1 MTKDHCT
8 PFRVPYSDI
17 TGDNNSALFLAQL
30 EYWQGIKGNDWVAKS
45 VTDWWN
51 ELRLS
56 KKQVARIK
64 AELESLGYIETC
76 LLFFKG
82 SQTTGYCFKK
92 DAVQKALS
100 DGFNAYDKD
109 TIVPKGHD
117 AKRAPSPKGTMPKGN
132 YAPSPKVTMHS
143 TQREP
148 SITENTTE
156 NTTDILSDEKIS
168 SVPDSLV
175 KTDFMKRALLEGI
188 EKNEQAK
195 PKSKKPKEPTDP
207 LTSEIHKY
215 TCEADAFLK
224 QWYLDKYQT
233 PLISY
238 DKDFVNIKK
247 TFRKLIDGSANLE
260 EKKRLT
266 PERCFLGVQ
275 YILENFDK
283 LNDFDRKKISLNH
296 IATNWSTL
304 ITTIQDYKAP
314 VQKQNFNEP
323 VAHTV
328 VKKVHRDTF
337 NGHWLPVGIGKYQFI
352 DLAKLIAQDKI
363 MNGELPD
370 TFNPYDF
377 TEYLLP
383 TIKDYTPEQV
393 KALLNE
399 YDVK

>member
-1 MTKDHCT
+1 MSKDHCT

-117 AKRAPSPKGTMPKGN
+117 AKRAPSPKGTMPKGD

-143 TQREP
+143 AQREP

-168 SVPDSLV
+168 SVPDGLFKSDKLKELAEDAIAKGETG
-175 KTDFMKRALLEGI
+175 KTKS
-188 EKNEQAK
+188 K
-195 PKSKKPKEPTDP
+195 PKKELSEQDKLIAEQIKNIAERFKK
-207 LTSEIHKY
+207 
-215 TCEADAFLK
+215 
-224 QWYLDKYQT
+224 WYLSHKKIVY
-233 PLISY
+233 PY
-238 DKDFVNIKK
+238 KRHDFVNLTSMFKDLCNNNGYTIEGVVKE
-247 TFRKLIDGSANLE
+247 I
-260 EKKRLT
+260 EKIVN
-266 PERCFLGVQ
+266 G
-275 YILENFDK
+275 YDK
-283 LNDFDRKKISLNH
+283 LSNFSQNNFSLNL
-296 IATNWSTL
+296 IATKYNVLLSE
-304 ITTIQDYKAP
+304 IESYKAP
-314 VQKQNFNEP
+314 VTKQNYNEP
-323 VAHTV
+323 VAPVHT
-328 VKKVHRDTF
+328 KLPEF
-337 NGHWLPVGIGKYQFI
+337 YNGYALPMGISTMQFE
-352 DLAKLIAQDKI
+352 KLGELVYRDKI
-363 MNGELPD
+363 MEGLIDESFMSVYEFLEKYRGELKKI
-370 TFNPYDF
+370 T
-377 TEYLLP
+377 TEQLNQLM
-383 TIKDYTPEQV
+383 KDYEI
-393 KALLNE
+393 A
-399 YDVK
+399 

>member
-1 MTKDHCT
+1 MSKDYCT

-64 AELESLGYIETC
+64 SELESLGYIETC

-100 DGFNAYDKD
+100 DGFNAYNKD

-168 SVPDSLV
+168 SVPDGLFKSDKL
-175 KTDFMKRALLEGI
+175 KELAEQAIG
-188 EKNEQAK
+188 KNEPAK

-207 LTSEIHKY
+207 LTAEIHKY
-215 TCEADAFLK
+215 VCEAHDYFK
-224 QWYLDKYQT
+224 QWYEDKYQT
-233 PLISY
+233 SLVTW

-266 PERCFLGVQ
+266 PERCFLGVK
-275 YILENFDK
+275 YIIENFDK
-283 LNDFDRKKISLNH
+283 LHISKQNKLSLNY
-296 IATNWSTL
+296 IATNWNEL
-304 ITTIQDYKAP
+304 IPSIK
-314 VQKQNFNEP
+314 NF
-323 VAHTV
+323 HQLS
-328 VKKVHRDTF
+328 
-337 NGHWLPVGIGKYQFI
+337 LP
-352 DLAKLIAQDKI
+352 
-363 MNGELPD
+363 
-370 TFNPYDF
+370 
-377 TEYLLP
+377 
-383 TIKDYTPEQV
+383 
-393 KALLNE
+393 
-399 YDVK
+399 

>member
-109 TIVPKGHD
+109 TIVPKWHD
-117 AKRAPSPKGTMPKGN
+117 AQRAPSPKGTMPKGD

-156 NTTDILSDEKIS
+156 NTTDTSSTEIN
-168 SVPDSLV
+168 SVPTDLFKSDKLRELAEDAIAKGETG
-175 KTDFMKRALLEGI
+175 KTKS
-188 EKNEQAK
+188 K
-195 PKSKKPKEPTDP
+195 PKKELSEQDKLISEQIKNIAERFKK
-207 LTSEIHKY
+207 
-215 TCEADAFLK
+215 
-224 QWYLDKYQT
+224 WYLSHKKIVY
-233 PLISY
+233 PY
-238 DKDFVNIKK
+238 KRHDFVNLTSMFKDLCNNNGYTIEGVVKE
-247 TFRKLIDGSANLE
+247 I
-260 EKKRLT
+260 EKIVN
-266 PERCFLGVQ
+266 G
-275 YILENFDK
+275 YDK
-283 LNDFDRKKISLNH
+283 LSNFSQNNFSLNL
-296 IATNWSTL
+296 IATKYNVLLSE
-304 ITTIQDYKAP
+304 IDNYKAP
-314 VQKQNFNEP
+314 KEKQNFNEP
-323 VAHTV
+323 VAPTV

>member
-64 AELESLGYIETC
+64 SELESLGYIETC

-92 DAVQKALS
+92 EAVQKALS

-117 AKRAPSPKGTMPKGN
+117 AKRAPSQKGTMPKGN

-168 SVPDSLV
+168 SVPPDLFKSDKL
-175 KTDFMKRALLEGI
+175 KELAEQAIG
-188 EKNEQAK
+188 KNEQAK
-195 PKSKKPKEPTDP
+195 PKSKPKKELSPLDKEIAVKIQEVGKRFIKWYEDYKKIAYVSKRYEFSNLTDLFKQLCNNKGYTP
-207 LTSEIHKY
+207 DMVVKDIEKIVNGYKKLKEFSQNNFSLNLIATKYNVLLSEI
-215 TCEADAFLK
+215 DN
-224 QWYLDKYQT
+224 YQ
-233 PLISY
+233 P
-238 DKDFVNIKK
+238 
-247 TFRKLIDGSANLE
+247 
-260 EKKRLT
+260 
-266 PERCFLGVQ
+266 
-275 YILENFDK
+275 
-283 LNDFDRKKISLNH
+283 
-296 IATNWSTL
+296 
-304 ITTIQDYKAP
+304 P

-323 VAHTV
+323 VATTV

-337 NGHWLPVGIGKYQFI
+337 NGDWLPVGIGKYQFI
-352 DLAKLIAQDKI
+352 ELAQAIARDKI

-370 TFNPYDF
+370 TFHPYDF
-377 TEYLLP
+377 TQYLLP